1 MKRLVRVLF
10 LIALATTYLTPVI
23 AQQPTRPIG
32 AKYEAIKAGGI
43 LYVDSVLYIPVWP
56 DTSFPVYFA
65 PKRAGALMCRKDPSG
80 DTVLCMYTGQR
91 WKVIEGS
98 GVGSPTAEDTFN
110 FFLPIT
116 FAATPGEPK
125 NYDVKLDTSRAPA
138 NVSTQHYAD
147 SIARLN
153 WSRFGNSGTTPGT
166 HFIGNIDD
174 VGLMG
179 KVNNTQAFYID
190 REYHNT
196 SFGYRSL
203 ISRTDGDQNTAVGIN
218 ALEYN
223 TTGSN
228 NTGVGYYSLN
238 ENNSGTLNTA
248 VGMQSL
254 QYTTG
259 IGNVGIGA
267 SSGNYISTLTNGNY
281 NTLVG
286 YQATTFATNST
297 TAIALGYQASAAT
310 NQFAISPNIIQL
322 KTPGI
327 VGVDT
332 AGHVL
337 TTDGTGLSWFK
348 RLPNS
353 TNIYTSDGTI
363 PDNRMVEIDTDK
375 TLLFVGNFAHSGG
388 GYIQRYMSNTGTEY
402 VTDEYQDNDGSS
414 SQYILDSGGVRFTK
428 NITIGGDFYGL
439 YFGRFGVGQ
448 IGLQYQED
456 AAIRTGIRYNYETS
470 ANWSDSSLITKK
482 YSDASTQ
489 TLTNKTLTSPVI
501 NLSSNATGDL
511 YYRNASGLFTRLA
524 IGTAAQSIRNISGI
538 PAWRDTL
545 AVSGVYATLASPTFT
560 GVPSG
565 PTAVAG
571 TNTTQLATTAFVATA
586 LTGSIVSGGLARFGT
601 SIIAGSTLS
610 ISNSAVLEATST
622 TKGFLPPRM
631 TQAQRDAISSPATG
645 LTLFCTDCT
654 ATDASTGVMQTYNG
668 TSWKNN
674 W

>member
-10 LIALATTYLTPVI
+10 LIALAITYLTPVI

-310 NQFAISPNIIQL
+310 NQFAISPNITEI
-322 KTPGI
+322 KTPGV
-327 VGVDT
+327 VGADI
-332 AGHVL
+332 AGYVL
-337 TTDGTGLSWFK
+337 TTNGSGIATFQAAGGNENLNQTVAFGNTVTDNNIIIEGDDYGFTSKAASGTAQSKIGNDGLTGSGYLSLTNENGFTSTLRASLLTSDKYIELPAGTGTLALENSNTTGTAAGLSA
-348 RLPNS
+348 
-353 TNIYTSDGTI
+353 
-363 PDNRMVEIDTDK
+363 
-375 TLLFVGNFAHSGG
+375 TLVSGSGG
-388 GYIQRYMSNTGTEY
+388 TG
-402 VTDEYQDNDGSS
+402 
-414 SQYILDSGGVRFTK
+414 F
-428 NITIGGDFYGL
+428 
-439 YFGRFGVGQ
+439 
-448 IGLQYQED
+448 
-456 AAIRTGIRYNYETS
+456 
-470 ANWSDSSLITKK
+470 
-482 YSDASTQ
+482 STY
-489 TLTNKTLTSPVI
+489 T
-501 NLSSNATGDL
+501 TGDL
-511 YYRNASGLFTRLA
+511 IYASATNTLSKLG
-524 IGTAAQSIRNISGI
+524 IGTAAQSLKVVGGI

-545 AVSGVYATLASPTFT
+545 AVSGVYLPIASPTFT
-560 GVPSG
+560 GSLTSVSGSISIGSNINANAGIFTIARIANNNKLYWNSG
-565 PTAVAG
+565 PVILGNTNDITFKNAAETAGANISIG
-571 TNTTQLATTAFVATA
+571 TAAAA
-586 LTGSIVSGGLARFGT
+586 A
-601 SIIAGSTLS
+601 
-610 ISNSAVLEATST
+610 SAILDITST
-622 TKGFLPPRM
+622 VKGVLLPRM
-631 TQAQRDAISSPATG
+631 TTAQRDAISSPAAW
-645 LTLFCTDCT
+645 LQIICTDCT
-654 ATDASTGVMQTYNG
+654 ATDGSTGVLQIYNLG
-668 TSWKNN
+668 ITTWKNA